1 MKNADIGRAVQ
12 IAANFAVVAGIIFL
26 GVELHQNNEL
36 LDAEARQGR
45 IDRSINGQNF
55 FGNPDVAVAIAKI
68 QDGEDL
74 TSVERLQVNAYVM
87 SFFRLWE
94 ANFEE
99 VQRGTLDDSTI
110 LMRQRRILRK
120 GTINGIPLQD
130 YWAAYKSFS
139 SAEFREWVEENLG
152 NK

>member
-87 SFFRLWE
+87 SFLRLWE

-130 YWAAYKSFS
+130 YWAAYKGFS

>member
-99 VQRGTLDDSTI
+99 VQRGTLD
-110 LMRQRRILRK
+110 
-120 GTINGIPLQD
+120 
-130 YWAAYKSFS
+130 
-139 SAEFREWVEENLG
+139 
-152 NK
+152 